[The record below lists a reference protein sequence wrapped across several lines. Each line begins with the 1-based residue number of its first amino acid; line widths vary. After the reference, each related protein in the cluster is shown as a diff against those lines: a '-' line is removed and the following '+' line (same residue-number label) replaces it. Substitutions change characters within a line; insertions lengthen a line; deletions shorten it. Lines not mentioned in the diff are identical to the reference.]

1 MSTKQLAIEIIR
13 RLPDDASVKDVM
25 GGLASGLRHGDWSAD
40 ELSEDEW
47 RELVVHSL
55 TAELNDSRE
64 DIYTLEDG
72 TPVDEP
78 V

>member
-13 RLPDDASVKDVM
+13 RLPDEASVADVFA
-25 GGLASGLRHGDWSAD
+25 GLTAGLRPDDWSAD

-47 RELVVHSL
+47 RQLVVHSL
-55 TAELNDSRE
+55 AAELNDPRE
-64 DIYTLEDG
+64 DICTLEDG
-72 TPVDEP
+72 TPIDEP